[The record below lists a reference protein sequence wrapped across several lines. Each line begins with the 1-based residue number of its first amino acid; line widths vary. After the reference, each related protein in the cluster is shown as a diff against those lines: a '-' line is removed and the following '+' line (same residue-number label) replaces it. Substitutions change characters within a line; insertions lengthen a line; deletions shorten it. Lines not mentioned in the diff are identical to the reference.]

1 MDLNK
6 KNMKNIML
14 LIVFAVLFY
23 VGVQRIESVA
33 AGFSFVVS
41 IIESVAAGFSF
52 VVSIV
57 FPFLLGAAMAFI
69 LNVPMSFM
77 EKRLFSKTK
86 GKAKKLKRPI
96 CLVLAILFVVAIL
109 WIVLL
114 VVIPEV
120 ASTVASLSVNIE
132 AALIKLQRWAMDIF
146 EDNKQIEV
154 WIASVLL
161 VVIPEVAS
169 TVASLS
175 VNIEAALIKLQ
186 RWAMDIFE
194 DNKQIEVWI
203 ASLQF
208 DWDGIIHTAFGF
220 LKNGAGNVLNSTMT
234 VAKTVINSVMNFCV
248 AFVFACYIL
257 LGIIHTAFGF
267 LKNGAGNVLNSTM
280 TVAKTVINS
289 VMNFC
294 VAFVF
299 ACYILL
305 QKEKLAVQ
313 IRKILHAFF
322 SKKVVTKVLDIASLS
337 YKTFANFVTGQ
348 CCEAVIL
355 GTMFFISMSILRFP
369 YALLVGVL
377 IAFTSLSYKTF
388 ANFVTGQCCEAVI
401 LGTMFFIS
409 MSILRFPY
417 ALLVGVLIAFT
428 ALIPI
433 FGAFIGCF
441 LGTFLILVADP
452 MKAIAFVILFLVLQ
466 QVEGNLIYPHV
477 VGGSVGLPSIWVLVA
492 VTVGGSLM
500 GIVGMLVFIPICSVL
515 YALFREMVYKRL
527 KERGIHDI

>member
-23 VGVQRIESVA
+23 VGVQR
-33 AGFSFVVS
+33 
-41 IIESVAAGFSF
+41 IESVAAGFSF

-154 WIASVLL
+154 WIAS
-161 VVIPEVAS
+161 
-169 TVASLS
+169 
-175 VNIEAALIKLQ
+175 
-186 RWAMDIFE
+186 
-194 DNKQIEVWI
+194 
-203 ASLQF
+203 LQF
-208 DWDGIIHTAFGF
+208 DWD
-220 LKNGAGNVLNSTMT
+220 
-234 VAKTVINSVMNFCV
+234 
-248 AFVFACYIL
+248 
-257 LGIIHTAFGF
+257 GIIHTAFGF

-313 IRKILHAFF
+313 IRKILYAFF
-322 SKKVVTKVLDIASLS
+322 SKKVVTKVLDIA
-337 YKTFANFVTGQ
+337 
-348 CCEAVIL
+348 
-355 GTMFFISMSILRFP
+355 
-369 YALLVGVL
+369 
-377 IAFTSLSYKTF
+377 SLSYKTF

-500 GIVGMLVFIPICSVL
+500 GIVGIYPD
-515 YALFREMVYKRL
+515 LFCAVCAVSGN
-527 KERGIHDI
+527 GI

>member
-14 LIVFAVLFY
+14 LILFAVLFY
-23 VGVQRIESVA
+23 VGVQR
-33 AGFSFVVS
+33 
-41 IIESVAAGFSF
+41 IESVAAGFSF

-154 WIASVLL
+154 WIAS
-161 VVIPEVAS
+161 
-169 TVASLS
+169 
-175 VNIEAALIKLQ
+175 
-186 RWAMDIFE
+186 
-194 DNKQIEVWI
+194 
-203 ASLQF
+203 LQF
-208 DWDGIIHTAFGF
+208 DWD
-220 LKNGAGNVLNSTMT
+220 
-234 VAKTVINSVMNFCV
+234 
-248 AFVFACYIL
+248 
-257 LGIIHTAFGF
+257 GIIHTAFGF

-313 IRKILHAFF
+313 IRKILYAFF
-322 SKKVVTKVLDIASLS
+322 SKKVVTKVLDIA
-337 YKTFANFVTGQ
+337 
-348 CCEAVIL
+348 
-355 GTMFFISMSILRFP
+355 
-369 YALLVGVL
+369 
-377 IAFTSLSYKTF
+377 SLSYKTF

>member
-23 VGVQRIESVA
+23 VGVQR
-33 AGFSFVVS
+33 
-41 IIESVAAGFSF
+41 IESVAAGFSF

-132 AALIKLQRWAMDIF
+132 AALIKPQRW
-146 EDNKQIEV
+146 
-154 WIASVLL
+154 
-161 VVIPEVAS
+161 
-169 TVASLS
+169 T
-175 VNIEAALIKLQ
+175 
-186 RWAMDIFE
+186 MDIFE

-257 LGIIHTAFGF
+257 L
-267 LKNGAGNVLNSTM
+267 
-280 TVAKTVINS
+280 
-289 VMNFC
+289 
-294 VAFVF
+294 
-299 ACYILL
+299 

-313 IRKILHAFF
+313 IRKILYAFF
-322 SKKVVTKVLDIASLS
+322 SKKVVTKVLDIA
-337 YKTFANFVTGQ
+337 
-348 CCEAVIL
+348 
-355 GTMFFISMSILRFP
+355 
-369 YALLVGVL
+369 
-377 IAFTSLSYKTF
+377 SLSYKTF

-500 GIVGMLVFIPICSVL
+500 GIVGMLIFIPICSVL

>member
-23 VGVQRIESVA
+23 VGIQRVESVA
-33 AGFSFVVS
+33 AGLSFVVS
-41 IIESVAAGFSF
+41 M
-52 VVSIV
+52 V
-57 FPFLLGAAMAFI
+57 FPFLLGAAVAFI

-77 EKRLFSKTK
+77 EKRLFAKAK
-86 GKAKKLKRPI
+86 GKTKKLKRPV
-96 CLVLAILFVVAIL
+96 CLVLSIFFVIAIL

-114 VVIPEV
+114 VVIPEI

-132 AALIKLQRWAMDIF
+132 TALLKLQKWAMDIF
-146 EDNKQIEV
+146 EDNQ
-154 WIASVLL
+154 
-161 VVIPEVAS
+161 
-169 TVASLS
+169 
-175 VNIEAALIKLQ
+175 
-186 RWAMDIFE
+186 
-194 DNKQIEVWI
+194 QIEVWI

-208 DWDGIIHTAFGF
+208 DWDGIIQTAFGF

-234 VAKTVINSVMNFCV
+234 VAKT
-248 AFVFACYIL
+248 L
-257 LGIIHTAFGF
+257 
-267 LKNGAGNVLNSTM
+267 
-280 TVAKTVINS
+280 INS

-305 QKEKLAVQ
+305 QKEKLGVQ
-313 IRKILHAFF
+313 IRKILYAFF
-322 SKKVVTKVLDIASLS
+322 SKKVVTKVLEIA
-337 YKTFANFVTGQ
+337 
-348 CCEAVIL
+348 
-355 GTMFFISMSILRFP
+355 
-369 YALLVGVL
+369 
-377 IAFTSLSYKTF
+377 SLSYKTF

-466 QVEGNLIYPHV
+466 QIEGNLIYPHV

-500 GIVGMLVFIPICSVL
+500 GIVGMLVFIPICSVV

>member
-23 VGVQRIESVA
+23 VGVQR
-33 AGFSFVVS
+33 
-41 IIESVAAGFSF
+41 IESVAAGFSF

-86 GKAKKLKRPI
+86 GKARKLKRPV
-96 CLVLAILFVVAIL
+96 CLILAILFVVAIL

-146 EDNKQIEV
+146 EDNQ
-154 WIASVLL
+154 
-161 VVIPEVAS
+161 
-169 TVASLS
+169 
-175 VNIEAALIKLQ
+175 
-186 RWAMDIFE
+186 
-194 DNKQIEVWI
+194 QIEVWI

-208 DWDGIIHTAFGF
+208 DWDGIIQTAFGF

-234 VAKTVINSVMNFCV
+234 VAKTVINSVMNF
-248 AFVFACYIL
+248 F
-257 LGIIHTAFGF
+257 
-267 LKNGAGNVLNSTM
+267 
-280 TVAKTVINS
+280 
-289 VMNFC
+289 

-305 QKEKLAVQ
+305 QKEKLSIQ
-313 IRKILHAFF
+313 IRKILYAFF
-322 SKKVVTKVLDIASLS
+322 SKKVVTKVLEIASLS

-355 GTMFFISMSILRFP
+355 GTMFFI
-369 YALLVGVL
+369 A
-377 IAFTSLSYKTF
+377 
-388 ANFVTGQCCEAVI
+388 
-401 LGTMFFIS
+401 

-441 LGTFLILVADP
+441 LGTFLIMVADP

>member
-6 KNMKNIML
+6 KNIML

-23 VGVQRIESVA
+23 VGVQR
-33 AGFSFVVS
+33 
-41 IIESVAAGFSF
+41 IESVAAGFSF

-154 WIASVLL
+154 WIAS
-161 VVIPEVAS
+161 
-169 TVASLS
+169 
-175 VNIEAALIKLQ
+175 
-186 RWAMDIFE
+186 
-194 DNKQIEVWI
+194 
-203 ASLQF
+203 LQF
-208 DWDGIIHTAFGF
+208 DWD
-220 LKNGAGNVLNSTMT
+220 
-234 VAKTVINSVMNFCV
+234 
-248 AFVFACYIL
+248 
-257 LGIIHTAFGF
+257 GIIHTAFGF

-313 IRKILHAFF
+313 IRKILYAFF
-322 SKKVVTKVLDIASLS
+322 SKKVVTKVLDIA
-337 YKTFANFVTGQ
+337 
-348 CCEAVIL
+348 
-355 GTMFFISMSILRFP
+355 
-369 YALLVGVL
+369 
-377 IAFTSLSYKTF
+377 SLSYKTF

>member
-23 VGVQRIESVA
+23 VGIQRVESVA
-33 AGFSFVVS
+33 AGLSFVVS
-41 IIESVAAGFSF
+41 M
-52 VVSIV
+52 V
-57 FPFLLGAAMAFI
+57 FPFLLGAAVAFI

-77 EKRLFSKTK
+77 EKRLFAKAK
-86 GKAKKLKRPI
+86 GKTKKLKRPV
-96 CLVLAILFVVAIL
+96 CLVLSIFFVIAIL

-114 VVIPEV
+114 VVIPEI

-132 AALIKLQRWAMDIF
+132 TALLKLQKWAMDIF
-146 EDNKQIEV
+146 EDNQ
-154 WIASVLL
+154 
-161 VVIPEVAS
+161 
-169 TVASLS
+169 
-175 VNIEAALIKLQ
+175 
-186 RWAMDIFE
+186 
-194 DNKQIEVWI
+194 QIEVWI

-208 DWDGIIHTAFGF
+208 DWDGIIQTAFGF

-234 VAKTVINSVMNFCV
+234 VAKT
-248 AFVFACYIL
+248 L
-257 LGIIHTAFGF
+257 
-267 LKNGAGNVLNSTM
+267 
-280 TVAKTVINS
+280 INS

-305 QKEKLAVQ
+305 QKEKLGVQ
-313 IRKILHAFF
+313 IRKILYAFF
-322 SKKVVTKVLDIASLS
+322 SKKVVTKVLEIASLS
-337 YKTFANFVTGQ
+337 YKTFSNFVTGQ

-355 GTMFFISMSILRFP
+355 GTMFF
-369 YALLVGVL
+369 V
-377 IAFTSLSYKTF
+377 
-388 ANFVTGQCCEAVI
+388 
-401 LGTMFFIS
+401 S

-466 QVEGNLIYPHV
+466 QIEGNLIYPHV

-500 GIVGMLVFIPICSVL
+500 GIVGMLVFIPICSVV

>member
-23 VGVQRIESVA
+23 VGVQR
-33 AGFSFVVS
+33 
-41 IIESVAAGFSF
+41 IESVAAGFSF

-154 WIASVLL
+154 WIAG
-161 VVIPEVAS
+161 
-169 TVASLS
+169 
-175 VNIEAALIKLQ
+175 
-186 RWAMDIFE
+186 
-194 DNKQIEVWI
+194 
-203 ASLQF
+203 LQF
-208 DWDGIIHTAFGF
+208 DWD
-220 LKNGAGNVLNSTMT
+220 
-234 VAKTVINSVMNFCV
+234 
-248 AFVFACYIL
+248 
-257 LGIIHTAFGF
+257 GIIHTAFGF

-313 IRKILHAFF
+313 IRKILYAFF
-322 SKKVVTKVLDIASLS
+322 SKKVVTKVLDIA
-337 YKTFANFVTGQ
+337 
-348 CCEAVIL
+348 
-355 GTMFFISMSILRFP
+355 
-369 YALLVGVL
+369 
-377 IAFTSLSYKTF
+377 SLSYKTF

>member
-23 VGVQRIESVA
+23 VGVQR
-33 AGFSFVVS
+33 
-41 IIESVAAGFSF
+41 IESVAAGFSF

-154 WIASVLL
+154 WIAS
-161 VVIPEVAS
+161 
-169 TVASLS
+169 
-175 VNIEAALIKLQ
+175 
-186 RWAMDIFE
+186 
-194 DNKQIEVWI
+194 
-203 ASLQF
+203 LQF
-208 DWDGIIHTAFGF
+208 DWD
-220 LKNGAGNVLNSTMT
+220 
-234 VAKTVINSVMNFCV
+234 
-248 AFVFACYIL
+248 
-257 LGIIHTAFGF
+257 GIIHTAFGF

-313 IRKILHAFF
+313 IRKILYAFF

-377 IAFTSLSYKTF
+377 S
-388 ANFVTGQCCEAVI
+388 
-401 LGTMFFIS
+401 
-409 MSILRFPY
+409 
-417 ALLVGVLIAFT
+417 AFT

>member
-23 VGVQRIESVA
+23 VGVQR
-33 AGFSFVVS
+33 
-41 IIESVAAGFSF
+41 IESVAAGFSF

-86 GKAKKLKRPI
+86 GKAKKLNRPI

-109 WIVLL
+109 WI
-114 VVIPEV
+114 
-120 ASTVASLSVNIE
+120 
-132 AALIKLQRWAMDIF
+132 
-146 EDNKQIEV
+146 
-154 WIASVLL
+154 VLL

-257 LGIIHTAFGF
+257 L
-267 LKNGAGNVLNSTM
+267 
-280 TVAKTVINS
+280 
-289 VMNFC
+289 
-294 VAFVF
+294 
-299 ACYILL
+299 

-313 IRKILHAFF
+313 IRKILYAFF
-322 SKKVVTKVLDIASLS
+322 SKKVVTKVLDIA
-337 YKTFANFVTGQ
+337 
-348 CCEAVIL
+348 
-355 GTMFFISMSILRFP
+355 
-369 YALLVGVL
+369 
-377 IAFTSLSYKTF
+377 SLSYKTF